1 MKDLVVFLN
10 STTNAND
17 ISKYVESLSK
27 QLLIQ
32 IQTLHS
38 NNEVHVHES
47 EDYSS
52 PELYVELANTMFGL
66 LKSYSSTFLSQEVL
80 SLPLKNFDGSHNDI
94 LVAYREL
101 IRFVRNISLLSSE
114 NKRLCVGEYN
124 NGRVQT
130 SVVGAMTAFL
140 LLDERLHIASAIEE
154 RGQIGAAFETLCTSV
169 RRSVWQALTNVFAKI
184 RMQHPAALWHF
195 LWDRHDNALAGIL
208 EIGVTASVRD
218 SVLGGFVASSI
229 YNLLHNLTKSAD
241 SAEFLDA
248 FLHNNTVV
256 HTFLRLIK
264 SDDSGDEHATV
275 TQSPALDWILHWVQI
290 MIEHGRMDQL
300 IVSAS
305 KGFSL
310 SSLDDEARFSASKAL
325 LPGDVSVTP
334 VHITSELLTVLLAS
348 EAVLNDHGLGS
359 TLANTDHPLFQGFL
373 SDSSIEAL
381 ETAYFSS
388 IIGLHLVQSIRDAPS
403 DTTASDTST
412 AVFSADLLEV
422 HQRLCSDTI
431 RVCAKL
437 LAELACLY
445 VRKQGIDLS
454 ENSIPPAT
462 SATSATPATAEILLP
477 YSEPRV
483 RLMVSTGVWLL
494 AALVGSGTGSGKGG
508 GKGAGPARPV
518 AQPLPP
524 RDEEDVR
531 GDSDARLQGEAAGV
545 QQRLVSAKVTGV
557 GLVPSTLR
565 MDDPSFALQT
575 ALANLLAILTHRN
588 QVAVDAAVGAGAVPV
603 LLAYGSINPKAPLL
617 REWSMFCIRNLAE
630 RSEEAQGQLK
640 KLAEGSVKTQ

>member
-1 MKDLVVFLN
+1 MKDLVVFLK

-373 SDSSIEAL
+373 ADSSIEAL
-381 ETAYFSS
+381 EIAYFSS

-422 HQRLCSDTI
+422 HQRLCNDTI

-588 QVAVDAAVGAGAVPV
+588 QVAVDAAVGGGAVPV